1 MKHDLNSLPTA
12 RVKHKGTEKELPLE
26 EIIVGDETVVRLG
39 KGVAVDGEVV
49 SGLSYVEESMITGEH
64 VPVAKTQGAKVI
76 GGTVNQTGA
85 FNFQATAVGADTA
98 LSRIVQ
104 MVQNAQASKAPA
116 RFTLR
121 SACCCV

>member
-1 MKHDLNSLPTA
+1 MKKSSLVTRPWC
-12 RVKHKGTEKELPLE
+12 
-26 EIIVGDETVVRLG
+26 VRG
-39 KGVAVDGEVV
+39 ERVAVDGEVV
-49 SGLSYVEESMITGEH
+49 SGLSYVDESMITGGP

-85 FNFQATAVGADTA
+85 LNFQATAVGADTA

-104 MVQNAQASKAPA
+104 MVQNAQVSKAPA

-121 SACCCV
+121 SACCRVEINVKLINNAHRRRRYGC

>member
-12 RVKHKGTEKELPLE
+12 RVKQKGTEKELPLE
-26 EIIVGDETVVRLG
+26 EIIVGDETVVPLG
-39 KGVAVDGEVV
+39 KRVAVHGEVV
-49 SGLSYVEESMITGEH
+49 SGLSYVDESMITGEP
-64 VPVAKTQGAKVI
+64 VPIAKTQGPKVI

-85 FNFQATAVGADTA
+85 FNFQATAVGAGTA

>member
-1 MKHDLNSLPTA
+1 
-12 RVKHKGTEKELPLE
+12 
-26 EIIVGDETVVRLG
+26 
-39 KGVAVDGEVV
+39 VDGEVV
-49 SGLSYVEESMITGEH
+49 SGLSYVDESMITGE
-64 VPVAKTQGAKVI
+64 PVAKTQGAKVI

-85 FNFQATAVGADTA
+85 LNFQATAVGADTA

-104 MVQNAQASKAPA
+104 IVQNAQGSKAPA